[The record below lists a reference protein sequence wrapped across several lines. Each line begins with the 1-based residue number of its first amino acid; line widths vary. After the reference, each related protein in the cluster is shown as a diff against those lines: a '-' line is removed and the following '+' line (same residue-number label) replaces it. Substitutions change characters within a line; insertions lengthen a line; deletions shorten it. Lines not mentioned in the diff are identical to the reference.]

1 MMNSVIRF
9 YVDLNNIKH
18 RFYLPLTFE
27 WQTIIMKNEESEPIK
42 AEKCLQSRCK
52 MSKLLAETQLQRHCE
67 TSFSV
72 RVTLKVETCSGTWK
86 LVF

>member
-1 MMNSVIRF
+1 MNSVIRF

-27 WQTIIMKNEESEPIK
+27 WQTIRKESEPIK
-42 AEKCLQSRCK
+42 AETCLQSRCK
-52 MSKLLAETQLQRHCE
+52 MSKLLAETQLQRHCK

-72 RVTLKVETCSGTWK
+72 RVTLKVETSSGTWK